1 MDVLSDA
8 IAVMRTGRP
17 HSSRTRLCAPWGIRF
32 QPQEGAGFHVILQGS
47 CWLIPARGE
56 PVALNVGDVVFLP
69 RELGHGIADTPSRRL
84 ADVRLTYDD
93 LPLGGEGLYLGADAD
108 DGSGTRTAGDGPG
121 VRTAGD
127 GSGVRTAGG
136 GSGVRTAGGGSGVWG
151 GRDGSGVRTEMLC
164 GAYRLD
170 HSRAHPLLTEL
181 PDVVHLP
188 ARVGRHPA
196 LRAAIDLLGHELGA
210 RPRPGGDAALSG
222 LLDLLLLYI
231 LRAYYE
237 DQPDEVTAGWGAA
250 LRDPAV
256 AGALRAVH
264 EDPARPWTVESLA
277 AQAGLSRAAFA
288 RRFTAMV
295 GSPPLGYLTWWR
307 MTIAARLLRDT
318 DLPLRSVAERT
329 GYTSEFAFA
338 RAFKREFTTAP
349 GRYRA
354 GSPAAQSS
362 LTG

>member
-8 IAVMRTGRP
+8 VAAMRTGRP
-17 HSSRTRLCAPWGIRF
+17 HSARTRLCAPWGVRF

-47 CWLIPARGE
+47 CWLIPVHGE
-56 PVALNVGDVVFLP
+56 PIALNVGDVAFLP
-69 RELGHGIADTPSRRL
+69 RELGHGIADTPSRGL
-84 ADVRLTYDD
+84 ADVHLTYDD
-93 LPLGGEGLYLGADAD
+93 LAHGPSLGV
-108 DGSGTRTAGDGPG
+108 DGPG
-121 VRTAGD
+121 TP
-127 GSGVRTAGG
+127 
-136 GSGVRTAGGGSGVWG
+136 
-151 GRDGSGVRTEMLC
+151 TEMLC

-196 LRAAIDLLGHELGA
+196 LRTAIDLLGHELGA

-256 AGALRAVH
+256 AGTLRAVH

-295 GSPPLGYLTWWR
+295 GSPPLAYLTWWR

-338 RAFKREFTTAP
+338 RAFKREFATAP

-354 GSPAAQSS
+354 GSPDA

>member
-8 IAVMRTGRP
+8 VAVMRTGRP

-32 QPQEGAGFHVILQGS
+32 QPQEGAGFHVMLQGS

-93 LPLGGEGLYLGADAD
+93 LPLGGDGLSLGVDAG
-108 DGSGTRTAGDGPG
+108 DGSGARTA
-121 VRTAGD
+121 VD
-127 GSGVRTAGG
+127 GSGVRTAVD
-136 GSGVRTAGGGSGVWG
+136 GSGVRTASG
-151 GRDGSGVRTEMLC
+151 GSGVRTEMLC

-196 LRAAIDLLGHELGA
+196 LRAAIDLLGHEIGA

-277 AQAGLSRAAFA
+277 AEAGLSRAAFA

-295 GSPPLGYLTWWR
+295 GSPPLAYLTWWR

-354 GSPAAQSS
+354 GSPDARSS

>member
-8 IAVMRTGRP
+8 VAAMRTGRP
-17 HSSRTRLCAPWGIRF
+17 HSSRTRLRAPWGIQF

-56 PVALNVGDVVFLP
+56 PIALNVGDVAFLP
-69 RELGHGIADTPSRRL
+69 RELGHGIADSPSRRL
-84 ADVRLTYDD
+84 AEVRLAYDD
-93 LPLGGEGLYLGADAD
+93 LPLHGDGLTLGAH
-108 DGSGTRTAGDGPG
+108 
-121 VRTAGD
+121 AGD
-127 GSGVRTAGG
+127 GSGA
-136 GSGVRTAGGGSGVWG
+136 
-151 GRDGSGVRTEMLC
+151 RTEMLC

-237 DQPDEVTAGWGAA
+237 DQPDEVTAGWAAA

-288 RRFTAMV
+288 RRFTVMV
-295 GSPPLGYLTWWR
+295 GSPPLAYLTWWR

-338 RAFKREFTTAP
+338 RAFKREFATAP

-354 GSPAAQSS
+354 GSPDTRSS